1 MPILGHGVM
10 LGGKAWGGQE
20 LAEAGQRA
28 FLAGLSA
35 FVEVPAPLSGC
46 QPASRR

>member
-1 MPILGHGVM
+1 M
-10 LGGKAWGGQE
+10 LQALGQE
-20 LAEAGQRA
+20 VAEAGQRA

-35 FVEVPAPLSGC
+35 FVEVPAPLIGS